1 MNCHLVGIVAR
12 TTKFKESVPVPL
24 AISSLLACLRQ
35 VEGGTNNIWDVVI
48 ITITRK
54 GGATYPEVQ
63 SRRDEVKVAQ
73 DVSPG

>member
-24 AISSLLACLRQ
+24 AIPSLLACLRQ
-35 VEGGTNNIWDVVI
+35 VEGGMNNIWDVVI
-48 ITITRK
+48 STITRK